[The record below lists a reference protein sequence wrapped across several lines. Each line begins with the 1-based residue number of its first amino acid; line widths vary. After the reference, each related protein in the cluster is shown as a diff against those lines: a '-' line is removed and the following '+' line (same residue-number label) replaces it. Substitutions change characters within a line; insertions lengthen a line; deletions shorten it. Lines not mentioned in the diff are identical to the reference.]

1 MKTMLILIAFIFAQF
16 AVAQSYEVSSPGNIL
31 ILSFKVEDGIPYYW
45 LSRQSRIV
53 IKPSRLGF
61 LFNGAEPLDANFK
74 IKSAVQNTFDETWE
88 TVWGEQKF
96 IRNNYSEL
104 KVSLIE
110 DLKFPR
116 SLDIV
121 FRVFDDGIGFRY
133 EFPIK

>member
-74 IKSAVQNTFDETWE
+74 IKSAVQNTCDETW
-88 TVWGEQKF
+88 TQVWGEQKF
-96 IRNNYSEL
+96 VRNNYS
-104 KVSLIE
+104 
-110 DLKFPR
+110 
-116 SLDIV
+116 
-121 FRVFDDGIGFRY
+121 
-133 EFPIK
+133 